1 MIHRTA
7 KPGTCRQHGFT
18 LMEVVIAI
26 TILSITL
33 ILAFNALHFATK
45 AWDKSVSNV
54 EAVNHIAII
63 QDFLRRTIAEAQPVA
78 LDSLDRDP
86 PVFFDG
92 DQHTLQFIAPL
103 SAQSAHGGTYVLYI
117 TTEPREQQTDL
128 TLHYRRYYPGGGDIE
143 LGSESKY
150 EILMENIQE
159 AEFSYYGVVDPEL
172 SARWYASWK
181 QQSRLPISVKL
192 TVQSD
197 SAAFEWPPLVA
208 TLTRSKDFLLR
219 TVMDQTSLVTGN
231 NSRGNS
237 G

>member
-1 MIHRTA
+1 MNYRRA
-7 KPGTCRQHGFT
+7 EPGAYRQRGFT

-33 ILAFNALHFATK
+33 TLAFNALYFATK

-63 QDFLRRTIAEAQPVA
+63 QDFLRRTIAEAQPVM

-92 DQHTLQFIAPL
+92 DQHSLRFIAPL

-128 TLHYRRYYPGGGDIE
+128 TLRYRRYYPDGGDVE
-143 LGSESKY
+143 LGPDSKL
-150 EILMENIQE
+150 EILIENIQE
-159 AEFSYYGVVDPEL
+159 AEFSYYGVVDPEQ
-172 SARWYASWK
+172 SARWNASWK
-181 QQSRLPISVKL
+181 QQSQLPTSVKL

-197 SAAFEWPPLVA
+197 NSAFEWPPLVA
-208 TLTRSKDFLLR
+208 SLKRSTDFLLQA
-219 TVMDQTSLVTGN
+219 VIDQTSLFTGK
-231 NSRGNS
+231 NSHGNP